1 MSRKIISALLVFLLL
16 TSVAIPT
23 VTAEPIPFIAA
34 EVVVVSAPETAELI
48 IGGITVVMSGIAA
61 LKIAENLGKT
71 WDGAAENWDNF
82 CKGVSKELD
91 KLFHAK
97 EWTKVTSQEGKTVMT
112 AVYECWN
119 AGGSS
124 GGKKDDKWYFEA
136 RIHDRQIE
144 INPKRI
150 NEDQAVKEMGRGK
163 NIMTVSEE
171 LARRIISRFGK
182 DNPNKI
188 TSYEFERHDNV
199 YNKEKFYDHLNFEA
213 KNQQCHVWVWRP

>member
-23 VTAEPIPFIAA
+23 ATAEPAPFVAA
-34 EVVVVSAPETAELI
+34 GVVAAAPETAELI
-48 IGGITVVMSGIAA
+48 IGGITAVVSGAVVIE
-61 LKIAENLGKT
+61 LGKNIGKT
-71 WDGAAENWDNF
+71 WDETAENWDNF
-82 CKGVSKELD
+82 CKCVSTELD

-97 EWTKVTSQEGKTVMT
+97 EWIKVTSQEGKTVMT

-163 NIMTVSEE
+163 HIMTVNEKLAKNLIRKFNNEPANADVMIEKHPRGKYGKEE
-171 LARRIISRFGK
+171 FFKHG
-182 DNPNKI
+182 
-188 TSYEFERHDNV
+188 
-199 YNKEKFYDHLNFEA
+199 NFEA
-213 KNQQCHVWVWRP
+213 NGQRCHVWVLEP